1 MTTTTVIVLD
11 LDGVLQEPT
20 YPHPDLLQDV
30 SEVVGVPYKELY
42 RHYST
47 SFTTNKALDNYHI
60 SLCHGDLGKIDK
72 VKAFWRKMHEEMP
85 NASAIPGAT
94 ELLEEVRSRGWE
106 TLAFTKVSDEG
117 GLEIQ
122 RRRLRKND
130 HLRFFPDGR
139 ILHSSRKGTIE
150 GFKEVILAPDSPVIK
165 LNPQRK
171 IVVGDYFDLDI
182 IPPLTIGGFTCVW
195 IRWGQKLPESADLDN
210 PNLIIVESTQD
221 LLEKLRGGK
230 I

>member
-1 MTTTTVIVLD
+1 MKDLAIFD
-11 LDGVLQEPT
+11 LDGTLQKPP
-20 YPHPDLLQDV
+20 YPHPDLLRDV
-30 SEVVGVPYKELY
+30 SEVVGVPYEELH

-47 SFTTNKALDNYHI
+47 SFSTNEALENYHI
-60 SLCHGDLGKIDK
+60 SLCHGDQGKIDK
-72 VKAFWRKMHEEMP
+72 VKAFWRKMYEEMP

-106 TLAFTKVSDEG
+106 MLAFTKVADES

-122 RRRLRKND
+122 RNRLRKND
-130 HLRFFPDGR
+130 HLRFFSEGR
-139 ILHSSRKGTIE
+139 ILYSSRKGTIE
-150 GFKEVILAPDSPVIK
+150 GFKEVILAPDSLVMK

-171 IVVGDYFDLDI
+171 IVIGDSFAQDI
-182 IPPLTIGGFTCVW
+182 IPPLTVGGFVCIW
-195 IRWGQKLPESADLDN
+195 IRWDQELPKGVDLDN

-221 LLEKLRGGK
+221 LLEKWRGGK